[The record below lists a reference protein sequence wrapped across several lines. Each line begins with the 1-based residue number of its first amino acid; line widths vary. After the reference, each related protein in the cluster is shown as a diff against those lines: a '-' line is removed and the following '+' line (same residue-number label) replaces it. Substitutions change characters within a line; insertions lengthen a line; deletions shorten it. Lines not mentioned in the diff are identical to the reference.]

1 MELLIEDPHKHK
13 EKEREKET
21 KKKKRKRDKEKS
33 WNTFFFKF
41 RQALSKIYFKTLFE
55 CSFQHRKYLK
65 ILENGFLNQTFEMD
79 KNKID

>member
-13 EKEREKET
+13 EKERG
-21 KKKKRKRDKEKS
+21 KKKRKGKIVKYI
-33 WNTFFFKF
+33 FFKF
-41 RQALSKIYFKTLFE
+41 RQALSKIHFKTLFK

-79 KNKID
+79 SNKID

>member
-13 EKEREKET
+13 EKERGNDPPPQK
-21 KKKKRKRDKEKS
+21 KRDKEKS

-55 CSFQHRKYLK
+55 CSFQHRKYLT

-79 KNKID
+79 